1 LPVTLGLISVWA
13 GLIAGITA
21 ALAGR
26 MGRWWAP
33 LHKAAGL
40 TWVLAWLHSVL
51 SGSDTAVIVILY
63 IVTGVMVLGMAIWRY
78 SAKTP
83 ADAQAEFH
91 AKVTR

>member
-1 LPVTLGLISVWA
+1 
-13 GLIAGITA
+13 
-21 ALAGR
+21 